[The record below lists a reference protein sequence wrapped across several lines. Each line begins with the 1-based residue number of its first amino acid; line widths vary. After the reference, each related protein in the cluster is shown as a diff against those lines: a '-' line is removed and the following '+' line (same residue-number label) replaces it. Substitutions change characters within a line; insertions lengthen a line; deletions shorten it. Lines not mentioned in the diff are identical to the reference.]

1 MLNLYDTEAVK
12 AFIFNI
18 LVENQELKQQAANNQ
33 SSSDM
38 WFKDYQKQKERAEQ
52 AEAKVAEL
60 ESVADALAIERDNA
74 LAKLEGGAE

>member
-18 LVENQELKQQAANNQ
+18 LVENQELKQQATNSQ

-38 WFKDYQKQKERAEQ
+38 WFKDYQAQKERAEK

-60 ESVADALAIERDNA
+60 ESVADALAIERGNA
-74 LAKLEGGAE
+74 LANLEGGAE